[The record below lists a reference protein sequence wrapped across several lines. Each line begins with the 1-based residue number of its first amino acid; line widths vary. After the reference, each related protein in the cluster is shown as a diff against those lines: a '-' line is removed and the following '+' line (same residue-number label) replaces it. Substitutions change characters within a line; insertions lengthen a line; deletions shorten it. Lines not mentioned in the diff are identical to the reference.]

1 VRYAVVGHIEWVEFA
16 RVPKLPHPGTI
27 VHATE
32 TWAEPAGG
40 GSVIARQVTLLAD
53 ECVFFTALGDDEVGH
68 ASAARLREL
77 GLTLEIQD
85 AGRPSRRAWTHVD
98 GSGER
103 TITLLSEKLLP
114 RGPLPLD
121 DFDAVF
127 FVSGDAAALHSA
139 RLVPF
144 VAATTRE
151 QPTLRE
157 AGEPI
162 DLLVGSLND
171 PGETLEPG
179 VDAGTIVLTDG
190 AHGGVANG
198 DRYAAAEPPGP
209 IIDSYGAGD
218 SFAAALFVALA
229 RGDSLEDGI
238 DLATHAGA
246 AVITGRGPYSAQLTW
261 AAWQDASR
269 GSR

>member
-1 VRYAVVGHIEWVEFA
+1 MRCAVVGHIEWVEFA
-16 RVPKLPHPGTI
+16 RVPKLPHAGTI

-40 GSVIARQVTLLAD
+40 GSVIARQVTLLTD

-68 ASAARLREL
+68 ASATRLREL

-139 RLVPF
+139 RRTPF

-157 AGEPI
+157 AGVTI

-171 PGETLEPG
+171 EGETLEPG
-179 VDAGTIVLTDG
+179 VDADIIVLTDG

-198 DRYAAAEPPGP
+198 DRYVAVEPQAP
-209 IIDSYGAGD
+209 IVDSYGAGD

-229 RGDSLEDGI
+229 RGDSLDDSIG
-238 DLATHAGA
+238 LAACAGA
-246 AVITGRGPYSAQLTW
+246 AVITGRGPYTAQLTW

>member
-1 VRYAVVGHIEWVEFA
+1 VRFAVVGHIEWVEFA
-16 RVPKLPHPGTI
+16 RVPKMPHAGTI

-32 TWAEPAGG
+32 TWEEPAGG
-40 GSVIARQVTLLAD
+40 GPVIARQVAQLAGS
-53 ECVFFTALGDDEVGH
+53 CVFFTSLGDDEVGH
-68 ASAARLREL
+68 RSAQGLREL

-98 GSGER
+98 DAGER

-127 FVSGDAAALHSA
+127 FVSGDAEALRSA
-139 RLVPF
+139 RRAPF

-151 QPTLRE
+151 QPILRE
-157 AGEPI
+157 AGVPV

-171 PGETLEPG
+171 EGEALEGG
-179 VDAGTIVLTDG
+179 VEARIVVQTDG
-190 AHGGVANG
+190 ARGGLANG
-198 DRYAAAEPPGP
+198 VRYDAVAPPGP
-209 IIDSYGAGD
+209 IVDAYGAGD
-218 SFAAALFVALA
+218 SFSAALFFALA
-229 RGDSLEDGI
+229 RGHTLEAAL
-238 DLATHAGA
+238 DLAAHAGA
-246 AVITGRGPYSAQLTW
+246 AVITGRGPYSTQLTLAEW
-261 AAWQDASR
+261 PRASR